1 MEYQEVKCRNCGSPM
16 HVAEGAERIRCPY
29 CGTEY
34 ILNSRNRQENSIH
47 VINYGGRGALFQS
60 YLPSGWDYRIFDD
73 NDSISTLATVCKGL
87 QLFPQDMSAQLLF
100 YPFAFYKDSAPIWE
114 FLDFPREVSISWIP
128 CPWPATADGSNFPS
142 MPDGGLQVSPPR
154 FFRVPSLNRSSIHC
168 LQKPFRQRL
177 FGFSRRHLRNFR
189 NRQTY
194 FPASSLFAS
203 QQAGSFMRAILP
215 RYLHGFPK
223 ILLRLPQTGLRI
235 F

>member
-73 NDSISTLATVCKGL
+73 NDSISTLAPVCKGL

-100 YPFAFYKDSAPIWE
+100 YPFAFYKDSTPKASIFSSMGIPGLSSGGE
-114 FLDFPREVSISWIP
+114 YQLDPM
-128 CPWPATADGSNFPS
+128 S
-142 MPDGGLQVSPPR
+142 MACNCRWLELPQYARRRIAG
-154 FFRVPSLNRSSIHC
+154 IT
-168 LQKPFRQRL
+168 
-177 FGFSRRHLRNFR
+177 SR
-189 NRQTY
+189 
-194 FPASSLFAS
+194 
-203 QQAGSFMRAILP
+203 ILP
-215 RYLHGFPK
+215 EIGRAHV
-223 ILLRLPQTGLRI
+223 
-235 F
+235 

>member
-1 MEYQEVKCRNCGSPM
+1 MRCFSPTFLPGGITASLMTMIPSPHWPPSARDYSFFHRICLPSFCSILSPSTKIPRRKASIFSSMGIPGLSSGGEYQLDPMSMACNCG
-16 HVAEGAERIRCPY
+16 
-29 CGTEY
+29 
-34 ILNSRNRQENSIH
+34 
-47 VINYGGRGALFQS
+47 
-60 YLPSGWDYRIFDD
+60 
-73 NDSISTLATVCKGL
+73 
-87 QLFPQDMSAQLLF
+87 
-100 YPFAFYKDSAPIWE
+100 
-114 FLDFPREVSISWIP
+114 
-128 CPWPATADGSNFPS
+128 GSNFPS
-142 MPDGGLQVSPPR
+142 MLDGGLQVSPPG
-154 FFRVPSLNRSSIHC
+154 FFRVSSLNRSFIRC

-189 NRQTY
+189 NRQIY

>member
-1 MEYQEVKCRNCGSPM
+1 MSSTMADEVRCFSPTFLPGGITASLM
-16 HVAEGAERIRCPY
+16 TMIPSPHWPPSARDYSFFHRIC
-29 CGTEY
+29 
-34 ILNSRNRQENSIH
+34 
-47 VINYGGRGALFQS
+47 
-60 YLPSGWDYRIFDD
+60 LPSFC
-73 NDSISTLATVCKGL
+73 SILSPSTKIPRRKP
-87 QLFPQDMSAQLLF
+87 LFFP
-100 YPFAFYKDSAPIWE
+100 PWE

-128 CPWPATADGSNFPS
+128 CPWPATAGGSNFPS
-142 MPDGGLQVSPPR
+142 MPDGGLQVSPPG
-154 FFRVPSLNRSSIHC
+154 FFRVPSLNRSSIRC

-189 NRQTY
+189 SRQTY

-203 QQAGSFMRAILP
+203 QQAGSFMRAFLP

>member
-1 MEYQEVKCRNCGSPM
+1 M

-100 YPFAFYKDSAPIWE
+100 YPFAFYKDSAPKA
-114 FLDFPREVSISWIP
+114 SIFSSMGIP
-128 CPWPATADGSNFPS
+128 
-142 MPDGGLQVSPPR
+142 GL
-154 FFRVPSLNRSSIHC
+154 SS
-168 LQKPFRQRL
+168 
-177 FGFSRRHLRNFR
+177 
-189 NRQTY
+189 
-194 FPASSLFAS
+194 
-203 QQAGSFMRAILP
+203 
-215 RYLHGFPK
+215 
-223 ILLRLPQTGLRI
+223 
-235 F
+235 

>member
-16 HVAEGAERIRCPY
+16 HVAEDAERIRCPY

-34 ILNSRNRQENSIH
+34 VLKSQCNEKNPVRI
-47 VINYGGRGALFQS
+47 INYGGRGALFQS
-60 YLPSGWDYRIFDD
+60 YIPAEWDYRVFDD
-73 NDSISTLATVCKGL
+73 NDSISILATVCKGL
-87 QLFPQDMSAQLLF
+87 QLFSQDMSAQLLF
-100 YPFAFYKDSAPIWE
+100 YPFAFYKDSAPKA
-114 FLDFPREVSISWIP
+114 SIFSSMGIP
-128 CPWPATADGSNFPS
+128 GLSSGGEYQPATAGGSNFPS
-142 MPDGGLQVSPPR
+142 MPDGGLQVSPPG

-203 QQAGSFMRAILP
+203 QPAGSFMRAILP